1 MNCKIEYT
9 TSYSSIELVHDNLYL
24 YNTKQTGRQFDTS
37 VKAKKEAHAGALILR
52 GAEDNNFFGGLVW
65 HWIDSRQVFVDYMF
79 VSEQLRGQ
87 NWGRKLFAEFE
98 KQVKA
103 EGAETI
109 GVSTNSFQAPGFY
122 LKIGYEIIKQV
133 PTPHPLV
140 PDNIHYYYSK
150 KI

>member
-79 VSEQLRGQ
+79 LSEQLRGQ
-87 NWGRKLFAEFE
+87 NWGRKTGKSRRRRNYRSIDQQFSSSEFLLE
-98 KQVKA
+98 NRVRNNQ
-103 EGAETI
+103 T
-109 GVSTNSFQAPGFY
+109 STNTAPSCAG
-122 LKIGYEIIKQV
+122 
-133 PTPHPLV
+133 
-140 PDNIHYYYSK
+140 
-150 KI
+150 